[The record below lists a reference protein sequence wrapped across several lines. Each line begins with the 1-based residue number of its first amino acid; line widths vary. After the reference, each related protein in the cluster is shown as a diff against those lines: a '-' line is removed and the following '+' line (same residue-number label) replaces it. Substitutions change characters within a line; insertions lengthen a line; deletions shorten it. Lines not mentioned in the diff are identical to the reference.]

1 MPDRME
7 SAERRGLDMSEK
19 YEVDSLGDKCPVPVV
34 KAKKALDKA
43 MPGDVIEVHVDNDIA
58 VQNLRKLASNMQC
71 SSVDRQLEA
80 KHFVVEITAGEAGGG
95 RETTGRGWRYWCF
108 SGRHCRSVSRN
119 LLWNWGQSGRKT
131 YLVAVASDTMG
142 GRGSGTGEDFNEGI
156 SVCPQ
161 SDGYPS

>member
-1 MPDRME
+1 ME

-19 YEVDSLGDKCPVPVV
+19 YVVDSLGDKCPVPVV

-80 KHFVVEITAGEAGGG
+80 KWKLQQEKLEAVVKRQGRWLEILVFLRPALQIRFTESSVELEAVRQKNLIWWLSHRIRWEKGIRHWG
-95 RETTGRGWRYWCF
+95 RF
-108 SGRHCRSVSRN
+108 
-119 LLWNWGQSGRKT
+119 
-131 YLVAVASDTMG
+131 
-142 GRGSGTGEDFNEGI
+142 
-156 SVCPQ
+156 
-161 SDGYPS
+161 